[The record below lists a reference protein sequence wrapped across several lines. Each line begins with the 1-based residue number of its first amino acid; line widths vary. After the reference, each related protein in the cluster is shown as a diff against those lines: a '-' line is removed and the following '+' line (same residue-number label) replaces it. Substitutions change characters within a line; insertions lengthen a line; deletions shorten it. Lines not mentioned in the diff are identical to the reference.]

1 MERRVIWRVWS
12 PLAAALLL
20 FLSPC
25 LGRPGSV
32 SYQIKQ
38 AAGVRLHLVTANLDD
53 PQVRVSGVLAW
64 DRIGRSESFRHML
77 QRAQPAAAIT
87 GTYFSLRSLLPVGD
101 VVIDGKVVHQGEIGT
116 AICFT
121 ADNQV
126 FFVPHSQETKRD
138 WSGCEFVIRGGPR
151 LLSGGEICL
160 YARGEG
166 FRQASLFAR
175 NRRTALG
182 LTRDHKLLLVATN
195 QRIYMSELARA
206 MQALG
211 AVDAI
216 CLDGGTSSA
225 LYYRGSFPVQPGR
238 QLTHALIVYDNSVRA
253 VSTKPSAV
261 QASKP

>member
-1 MERRVIWRVWS
+1 M
-12 PLAAALLL
+12 
-20 FLSPC
+20 
-25 LGRPGSV
+25 
-32 SYQIKQ
+32 
-38 AAGVRLHLVTANLDD
+38 RLHLVTANLDD

-77 QRAQPAAAIT
+77 GRVQPAAAIT

-101 VVIDGKVVHQGEIGT
+101 IMIDGKLVHQGEVGT
-116 AICFT
+116 AVCFT
-121 ADNQV
+121 AGNSV
-126 FFVPHSQETKRD
+126 FFVPYSAQQKRD
-138 WSGCEFVIRGGPR
+138 WAGCEFVLRGGPR

-166 FRQASLFAR
+166 FRSASLFAR

-195 QRIYMSELARA
+195 QRVYLSELARA
-206 MQALG
+206 MKALG
-211 AVDAI
+211 AVDAM

-238 QLTHALIVYDNSVRA
+238 QLTHALIVYDNSVRT
-253 VSTKPSAV
+253 VSSKPSGV
-261 QASKP
+261 EASKPQ